1 MVGPATLLGVLDLER
16 DAYGFS
22 ERDVDGF
29 LKDERISLVITQFSS
44 FSFFCLILFVR
55 LCSDT

>member
-1 MVGPATLLGVLDLER
+1 MVGPATLLGVLDFEM

-29 LKDERISLVITQFSS
+29 F
-44 FSFFCLILFVR
+44 
-55 LCSDT
+55 